1 MMSRL
6 NTPKGIFLDLLYLA
20 ETGSGFVKQTIP
32 ESIFIDYLKLSGRYE
47 QLKQQVG
54 KNFERITKD
63 RFQKEYPPESWP
75 RVDKKIE
82 TFSRKLNQFDY
93 DNDVISNYHHYD
105 DEYIKNAYQYYCDK
119 TGHIYG
125 KSISAKSISNRDSI
139 KMVNMI
145 EAIGGAILLRE
156 TLQEVQDHLEF
167 NDIYSPIDELQKFD
181 KVADACWKFFNDNES
196 ITQEEILFRIKFK
209 SYFTNY
215 AHLPTKEAKK
225 KASEA
230 AKQWFRDVK
239 KSSGIEIPK

>member
-1 MMSRL
+1 MSRL
-6 NTPKGIFLDLLYLA
+6 KTPIGIFLDLLYLA

-32 ESIFIDYLKLSGRYE
+32 ESIFIDYLKLSGRFKE
-47 QLKQQVG
+47 LKQKVVQP
-54 KNFERITKD
+54 FERITKD
-63 RFQKEYPPESWP
+63 RFQKKYPSVSWP
-75 RVDKKIE
+75 DIGQKIE
-82 TFSRKLNQFDY
+82 TFSRKLNQFEND
-93 DNDVISNYHHYD
+93 DDVISNYHQYD

-125 KSISAKSISNRDSI
+125 KPISTKSISNRDSI

-145 EAIGGAILLRE
+145 EAIGEAILLRE

-181 KVADACWKFFNDNES
+181 RVADSFWKFYNDNES
-196 ITQEEILFRIKFK
+196 ITQEEILFKIEFK
-209 SYFTNY
+209 SHFTNY

-225 KASEA
+225 KALEA